1 MKTGSSQS
9 NYLAIFTKLK
19 ENLLENF
26 LTLVEK
32 VSGQVAHSTR
42 GTITPQ
48 DIRQLYA
55 QLRSQNMTFK

>member
-55 QLRSQNMTFK
+55 Q